1 MSPVRSTSTNPGRLQ
16 SVLVWWLAGMVFALG
31 LLSVSP
37 AAHAHL
43 HAHAHDGD
51 HASHSHADHA
61 HEHPAP
67 AVSHDDSGCA
77 VTLFQQGVTTPLD
90 LPRLESPRTALI
102 ATLASTPADSPL
114 PAPHHRLQPARGP
127 PCIG

>member
-1 MSPVRSTSTNPGRLQ
+1 MRFAATNSTAPGRLQ

-31 LLSVSP
+31 LLTVSP

-43 HAHAHDGD
+43 HAYEHDGD
-51 HASHSHADHA
+51 HASPAHAGHT

-67 AVSHDDSGCA
+67 AVPYDDSGCA

-90 LPRLESPRTALI
+90 LPRLESPRAALI
-102 ATLASTPADSPL
+102 ATLAPAPADSPV
-114 PAPHHRLQPARGP
+114 PAPSHRLQPARGP